1 MTYREY
7 VRLEVE
13 TGRLAFGVMRFGRG
27 ARREGAFDWVR
38 RQVEAIQD
46 EMNKLELED
55 DQSEQHD
62 GPELDD
68 EA

>member
-1 MTYREY
+1 MAHSPRPQYSAILYRAY
-7 VRLEVE
+7 VPFEVE

-38 RQVEAIQD
+38 RQVEDIQD

-55 DQSEQHD
+55 DES
-62 GPELDD
+62 
-68 EA
+68 